1 MAILYQ
7 LRCDNQHLFEG
18 WFPSIAQFESQKQQG
33 LLRCPMCGIVAVD
46 RAIMSPSVGKGKKE
60 SSGKTT
66 RSHRLKQ
73 LQQEIRSNSEM
84 MMGSRIKDMMR
95 NVRDIIKRECE
106 FVGDRFVEEVKK
118 CEQGKRDDLFYG
130 TPTKQESK
138 QLIEE
143 GVDLFVVPD
152 VKDDA

>member
-7 LRCDNQHLFEG
+7 LRCENQHQFEG

-33 LLRCPMCGIVAVD
+33 LLRCPMCGIVSVD
-46 RAIMSPSVGKGKKE
+46 RAIMSPSVGKTKKE
-60 SSGKTT
+60 TSIKNT
-66 RSHRLKQ
+66 RSQRLKQ
-73 LQQEIRSNSEM
+73 LQHEVRSNSEM

-95 NVRDIIKRECE
+95 TVRDIIKRECE

-118 CEQGKRDDLFYG
+118 CEQGERNDKFYG
-130 TPTKQESK
+130 TPTKQQAT

-143 GVDLFVVPD
+143 GVELFVVPD

>member
-7 LRCDNQHLFEG
+7 LRCDNQHQFEG
-18 WFPSIAQFESQKQQG
+18 WFPSITQFESQKQQG
-33 LLRCPMCGIVAVD
+33 LLRCPMCGIVSVD
-46 RAIMSPSVGKGKKE
+46 RAIMSPRLGKAKKE
-60 SSGKTT
+60 KSNKTK
-66 RSHRLKQ
+66 RAQQLKQ
-73 LQQEIRSNSEM
+73 LQQQVQSPNEM

-95 NVRDIIKRECE
+95 TVRDIIKRECE

-118 CEQGKRDDLFYG
+118 YEHGERDDKFYG
-130 TPTKQESK
+130 TPSQEEARK
-138 QLIEE
+138 LMEE

>member
-18 WFPSIAQFESQKQQG
+18 WFPSIAQFDSQKQQG

-73 LQQEIRSNSEM
+73 LQQEVRSNSEM

-130 TPTKQESK
+130 TPTKQQAT